1 MPGNTPSN
9 HAQSDD
15 SGGRA
20 AVQEMLGAPPGWAL
34 RWGISAVFA
43 AVVLLLAGA
52 WLIRYPDTVTAQVVL
67 ATPQPAIRVVAPR
80 GGKLQRLLVRE
91 GEVVKPGQMLA
102 VLENPAVLEEVQA
115 LQQWLEQDT
124 TLGFPASTLRLGAL
138 QAPLAQL
145 QRRSEAHQFFLRRSD
160 WAKRIR
166 SLRNQQEQL
175 SALSAAQAQKLE
187 VLQAERELAHANFKR
202 NEALAASGNVS
213 QLDKEQAQLAVLRLE
228 REIREVEAERLRN
241 ALEAERNNALLITLQ
256 QEQQNAAQDLKL
268 AYQESKANLQAAVE
282 AWQQNHVLRTEIA
295 GRVAFHQPLTTGQY
309 LEEGQLVMTVLPES
323 GEHNTALARGYL
335 PAQNAG
341 RVDTGMQARLFL
353 DAYPEQQYG
362 ALRAEVRH
370 IAPIP
375 EQQAYYI
382 ELALTEGL
390 QTTYGQELPFSQELS
405 ARANI
410 ITEDQR
416 LLFRLFDQLRSL
428 WENY

>member
-1 MPGNTPSN
+1 MPGTSPSN
-9 HAQSDD
+9 HAQPDAN
-15 SGGRA
+15 GGRA

-34 RWGISAVFA
+34 RWGISAVFS
-43 AVVLLLAGA
+43 AVVLLLIGA
-52 WLIRYPDTVTAQVVL
+52 WLIRYPDTVTAEVVL
-67 ATPQPAIRVVAPR
+67 TTPQPAIRIVAPR
-80 GGKLQRLLVRE
+80 GGKLQRLMVKD
-91 GEVVKPGQMLA
+91 GEMVQPGQTLA
-102 VLENPAVLEEVQA
+102 VLENPAVLEEVQI
-115 LQQWLEQDT
+115 LQQWLEKDT
-124 TLGFPASTLRLGAL
+124 LKSSVPDLRLGTL
-138 QAPLAQL
+138 QAPAAQL
-145 QRRSEAHQFFLRRSD
+145 QRNREAYQFFLRRSD

-175 SALSAAQAQKLE
+175 VALSAAHAQKLE
-187 VLQAERELAHANFKR
+187 VLQAERDLAQANFKR

-241 ALEAERNNALLITLQ
+241 TLEAERNNALLITLQ
-256 QEQQNAAQDLKL
+256 QEQQNGAQDLKL
-268 AYQESKANLQAAVE
+268 AYEESKADLKAAVE
-282 AWQQNHVLRTEIA
+282 TWQQNNLVRAEIA
-295 GRVAFHQPLTTGQY
+295 GRIAFHQPLSAGQY

-323 GEHNTALARGYL
+323 GERDLPLARGYL

-382 ELALTEGL
+382 ELALTAGL

-410 ITEDQR
+410 ITEDRR

>member
-1 MPGNTPSN
+1 
-9 HAQSDD
+9 
-15 SGGRA
+15 
-20 AVQEMLGAPPGWAL
+20 MLGAPPGWAL
-34 RWGISAVFA
+34 RWGISAVFS
-43 AVVLLLAGA
+43 AVVLLLIGA
-52 WLIRYPDTVTAQVVL
+52 WLIRYPDTVTAEVVL
-67 ATPQPAIRVVAPR
+67 TTPQPAIRIVAPR
-80 GGKLQRLLVRE
+80 GGKLQRLMVKD
-91 GEVVKPGQMLA
+91 GEMVQPGQTLA
-102 VLENPAVLEEVQA
+102 VLENPAVLEEVQI
-115 LQQWLEQDT
+115 LQQWLEKDT
-124 TLGFPASTLRLGAL
+124 LKSSVPDLRLGTL
-138 QAPLAQL
+138 QAPAAQL
-145 QRRSEAHQFFLRRSD
+145 QRNREAYQFFLRRSD

-175 SALSAAQAQKLE
+175 VALSAAHAQKLE
-187 VLQAERELAHANFKR
+187 VLQAERDLAQANFKR

-241 ALEAERNNALLITLQ
+241 TLEAERNNALLITLQ
-256 QEQQNAAQDLKL
+256 QEQQNGAQDLKL
-268 AYQESKANLQAAVE
+268 AYEESKADLKAAVE
-282 AWQQNHVLRTEIA
+282 TWQQNNLVRAEIA
-295 GRVAFHQPLTTGQY
+295 GRIAFHQPLSAGQY

-323 GEHNTALARGYL
+323 GERDLPLARGYL

-382 ELALTEGL
+382 ELALTAGL

-410 ITEDQR
+410 ITEDRR

>member
-1 MPGNTPSN
+1 MPGTSPSN
-9 HAQSDD
+9 HAQSDAG
-15 SGGRA
+15 GGRA

-43 AVVLLLAGA
+43 AVVLLLIGA
-52 WLIRYPDTVTAQVVL
+52 WLIRYPDTVTAEVVL
-67 ATPQPAIRVVAPR
+67 TTPQPAIRIVAPR
-80 GGKLQRLLVRE
+80 GGKLQRLMVKD
-91 GEVVKPGQMLA
+91 GEIVQPGQTLA
-102 VLENPAVLEEVQA
+102 VLENPAVLEEVQT
-115 LQQWLEQDT
+115 LQQWLEKDT
-124 TLGFPASTLRLGAL
+124 LKSSVPDLRLGTL
-138 QAPLAQL
+138 QAPAAQL
-145 QRRSEAHQFFLRRSD
+145 QRNREAYQFFLRRSD

-175 SALSAAQAQKLE
+175 VALSAAQAQKLE
-187 VLQAERELAHANFKR
+187 VLQAERDLAQANFKR

-256 QEQQNAAQDLKL
+256 QEQQNSAQDLKL
-268 AYQESKANLQAAVE
+268 ACEESKANLKAAVE
-282 AWQQNHVLRTEIA
+282 TWQQNNLVRAEIA
-295 GRVAFHQPLTTGQY
+295 GRAAFHQPLSAGQY
-309 LEEGQLVMTVLPES
+309 LEQGQLVMTVLPES
-323 GEHNTALARGYL
+323 GERDLVLARGYL

-382 ELALTEGL
+382 ELALTAGL
-390 QTTYGQELPFSQELS
+390 QTTYGQEVPFSQELS
-405 ARANI
+405 AHANI
-410 ITEDQR
+410 ITEDRR

>member
-1 MPGNTPSN
+1 MPGTSPSN
-9 HAQSDD
+9 HAQPDAN
-15 SGGRA
+15 GGRA

-43 AVVLLLAGA
+43 AVVLLLIGA
-52 WLIRYPDTVTAQVVL
+52 WLIRYPDTVTAEVVL
-67 ATPQPAIRVVAPR
+67 TTPQPAIRIVAPR
-80 GGKLQRLLVRE
+80 GGKLQRLMVKD
-91 GEVVKPGQMLA
+91 GEMVQPGQTLA
-102 VLENPAVLEEVQA
+102 VLENPAVLEEVQI
-115 LQQWLEQDT
+115 LQQWLEKDT
-124 TLGFPASTLRLGAL
+124 LKSSVPDLRLGTL
-138 QAPLAQL
+138 QAPAAQL
-145 QRRSEAHQFFLRRSD
+145 QRNREAYQFFLRRSD

-175 SALSAAQAQKLE
+175 AALSAAQAQKLE

-202 NEALAASGNVS
+202 NEALASSGNVS

-256 QEQQNAAQDLKL
+256 QEQQNSAQDLKL
-268 AYQESKANLQAAVE
+268 ACEESKANLKAAVE
-282 AWQQNHVLRTEIA
+282 TWQQNNLVRAEIA
-295 GRVAFHQPLTTGQY
+295 GRIAFHQPLTTGQY
-309 LEEGQLVMTVLPES
+309 LEEGQLVMTVLPVS
-323 GEHNTALARGYL
+323 GARDLPLARGYL

-362 ALRAEVRH
+362 AIRAEVRH

-382 ELALTEGL
+382 ELALTAGL

-410 ITEDQR
+410 ITEDRR

>member
-1 MPGNTPSN
+1 MPGTSPSN
-9 HAQSDD
+9 HAQPDAN
-15 SGGRA
+15 GGRA

-43 AVVLLLAGA
+43 AVVLLLTGA
-52 WLIRYPDTVTAQVVL
+52 WLIRYPDTVTAQVML
-67 ATPQPAIRVVAPR
+67 TTPQPAIRIVAPR
-80 GGKLQRLLVRE
+80 GGKLQRLLVKD
-91 GEVVKPGQMLA
+91 GEKVGPGQTLA
-102 VLENPAVLEEVQA
+102 VLENPAVWEEVQA
-115 LQQWLEQDT
+115 LQQWLANDT
-124 TLGFPASTLRLGAL
+124 PEASVPDLRLGTL
-138 QAPLAQL
+138 QAPAAQL
-145 QRRSEAHQFFLRRSD
+145 LRNREAYQFFLRRSD

-175 SALSAAQAQKLE
+175 VALSAAQAQKLE
-187 VLQAERELAHANFKR
+187 VLQAERELAQANYKR

-256 QEQQNAAQDLKL
+256 QEQQNSAQDLKL
-268 AYQESKANLQAAVE
+268 TFEESKANLKAAVE
-282 AWQQNHVLRTEIA
+282 TWQQNHLLRAEMA
-295 GRVAFHQPLTTGQY
+295 GRVAFHQPLTAGQY

-323 GEHNTALARGYL
+323 GEHNVFLARGYL

-362 ALRAEVRH
+362 AIRAEVRH
-370 IAPIP
+370 IGPIP

-382 ELALTEGL
+382 ELALTAGM

-410 ITEDQR
+410 ITEDRR
-416 LLFRLFDQLRSL
+416 LLVRLFDQMRSL

>member
-1 MPGNTPSN
+1 MPGNIPSN
-9 HAQSDD
+9 HAQSDAG
-15 SGGRA
+15 GGRA

-43 AVVLLLAGA
+43 AVVLLLIGA
-52 WLIRYPDTVTAQVVL
+52 WLIRYPDTVTAEVVL
-67 ATPQPAIRVVAPR
+67 TTPQPAIRIVAPR
-80 GGKLQRLLVRE
+80 GGKLQRLLVKD
-91 GEVVKPGQMLA
+91 GEMVQPGQTLA
-102 VLENPAVLEEVQA
+102 VLENPAKWEEVQI
-115 LQQWLEQDT
+115 LQQWLEKDT
-124 TLGFPASTLRLGAL
+124 LEAAVPDLRLGTL
-138 QAPLAQL
+138 QAPAAQL
-145 QRRSEAHQFFLRRSD
+145 QRNREAYQFFLRRSD

-175 SALSAAQAQKLE
+175 AALSAAHAQKLD
-187 VLQAERELAHANFKR
+187 VLQEERDLAQANFKR

-228 REIREVEAERLRN
+228 REIREVQAERLRN

-256 QEQQNAAQDLKL
+256 QEQQNGAQDLKL
-268 AYQESKANLQAAVE
+268 ACEESKANLKAAVE
-282 AWQQNHVLRTEIA
+282 TWQQNNLIRAEIA
-295 GRVAFHQPLTTGQY
+295 GRIAFHQPLSAGKY
-309 LEEGQLVMTVLPES
+309 LEQGQLVMTVLPES
-323 GEHNTALARGYL
+323 GERDLPLARGYL

-382 ELALTEGL
+382 ELALTAGL

-410 ITEDQR
+410 ITEDRR

>member
-1 MPGNTPSN
+1 MPGNIPSN
-9 HAQSDD
+9 HAQSDAG
-15 SGGRA
+15 GGRA

-43 AVVLLLAGA
+43 AVVLLLIGA
-52 WLIRYPDTVTAQVVL
+52 WLIRYPDTVTAEVVL
-67 ATPQPAIRVVAPR
+67 TTPQPVIRIVAPR
-80 GGKLQRLLVRE
+80 GGKLQRLLVKD
-91 GEVVKPGQMLA
+91 GEMVQPGQTLA
-102 VLENPAVLEEVQA
+102 VLENPAKWEEVQI
-115 LQQWLEQDT
+115 LQQWLEKDT
-124 TLGFPASTLRLGAL
+124 LEAAVPDLRLGTL
-138 QAPLAQL
+138 QAPAAQL
-145 QRRSEAHQFFLRRSD
+145 QRNREAYQFFLRRSD

-175 SALSAAQAQKLE
+175 AALSAAQAQKLD
-187 VLQAERELAHANFKR
+187 VLQEERDLAQANFKR

-228 REIREVEAERLRN
+228 REIREVQAERLRN

-256 QEQQNAAQDLKL
+256 QEQQNGAQDLKL
-268 AYQESKANLQAAVE
+268 ACEESKANLKAAVE
-282 AWQQNHVLRTEIA
+282 TWQQNNLIRAEIA
-295 GRVAFHQPLTTGQY
+295 GRIAFHQPLTTGQY
-309 LEEGQLVMTVLPES
+309 LEEGQLVMTVLPAS
-323 GEHNTALARGYL
+323 GVRDLVLARGYL

-362 ALRAEVRH
+362 AIRAEVRH

-382 ELALTEGL
+382 ELALTAGL

-410 ITEDQR
+410 ITEDRR

>member
-1 MPGNTPSN
+1 MPGNATSN
-9 HAQSDD
+9 HAPSDA

-52 WLIRYPDTVTAQVVL
+52 WLIRYPDTVTAQVML
-67 ATPQPAIRVVAPR
+67 TTPQPAIRIVAPR
-80 GGKLQRLLVRE
+80 GGKMQRLLVKD
-91 GEVVKPGQMLA
+91 GEMVQPGQMLA
-102 VLENPAVLEEVQA
+102 VLENPAVWEEVQA
-115 LQQWLEQDT
+115 LQHWLEKE
-124 TLGFPASTLRLGAL
+124 TLETPVPDLRLGTL
-138 QAPLAQL
+138 QAPAAQL
-145 QRRSEAHQFFLRRSD
+145 TRNREAYQFFLRRSD

-175 SALSAAQAQKLE
+175 VALSAAQGQKLE
-187 VLQAERELAHANFKR
+187 VLQAERDLAQANFKR

-256 QEQQNAAQDLKL
+256 QEQQNSAQELKL
-268 AYQESKANLQAAVE
+268 AYEESKANLKAAVKS
-282 AWQQNHVLRTEIA
+282 WQQNNLLRAEIA
-295 GRVAFHQPLTTGQY
+295 GRVAFQQPLSAGQY
-309 LEEGQLVMTVLPES
+309 LEEGQLVMTVLPAS
-323 GEHNTALARGYL
+323 GAHSPTLARGYL

-362 ALRAEVRH
+362 ALKAEVRH

-382 ELALTEGL
+382 ELALTAGL

-410 ITEDQR
+410 ITEDRR

>member
-1 MPGNTPSN
+1 MPGNATSN
-9 HAQSDD
+9 HAPSDA

-52 WLIRYPDTVTAQVVL
+52 WLIRYPDTVTAQVML
-67 ATPQPAIRVVAPR
+67 TTPQPAIRIVAPR
-80 GGKLQRLLVRE
+80 GGKMQRLLVKD
-91 GEVVKPGQMLA
+91 GEMVQPGQMLA
-102 VLENPAVLEEVQA
+102 VLENPAVWEEVQA
-115 LQQWLEQDT
+115 LQHWLEKE
-124 TLGFPASTLRLGAL
+124 TLEPSVPDLRLGTL
-138 QAPLAQL
+138 QAPAAQL
-145 QRRSEAHQFFLRRSD
+145 QRNLEAYQFFLRRLD

-166 SLRNQQEQL
+166 SLWNQQEQL
-175 SALSAAQAQKLE
+175 VALSTAQGQKLE
-187 VLQAERELAHANFKR
+187 VLQAERDLAQANFKR

-256 QEQQNAAQDLKL
+256 QEQQNSAQELKL
-268 AYQESKANLQAAVE
+268 TYEESKANLNAAVKS
-282 AWQQNHVLRTEIA
+282 WQQNNLLRAEIA
-295 GRVAFHQPLTTGQY
+295 GRVAFQQPLSAGQY
-309 LEEGQLVMTVLPES
+309 LEEGQLVMTVLPAS
-323 GEHNTALARGYL
+323 GAHSPTLARGYL

-362 ALRAEVRH
+362 ALKAEVRH

-382 ELALTEGL
+382 ELALTAGL

-410 ITEDQR
+410 ITEDRR

>member
-1 MPGNTPSN
+1 MPGNATSN
-9 HAQSDD
+9 HAPSDA

-52 WLIRYPDTVTAQVVL
+52 WLIRYPDTVTAQVML
-67 ATPQPAIRVVAPR
+67 TTPQPAIRIVAPR
-80 GGKLQRLLVRE
+80 GGKMQRLLVKD
-91 GEVVKPGQMLA
+91 GEMVQPGQMLA
-102 VLENPAVLEEVQA
+102 VLENPAVWEEVQA
-115 LQQWLEQDT
+115 LQHWLEKE
-124 TLGFPASTLRLGAL
+124 TLETPVPDLRLGTL
-138 QAPLAQL
+138 QAPAAQL
-145 QRRSEAHQFFLRRSD
+145 QRNREAYQFFLLRSD

-175 SALSAAQAQKLE
+175 VALSAAQGQKLE
-187 VLQAERELAHANFKR
+187 VLQAERDLAQANFKR

-256 QEQQNAAQDLKL
+256 QEQQNSAQELKL
-268 AYQESKANLQAAVE
+268 AYEESKANLKAAVE
-282 AWQQNHVLRTEIA
+282 SWQQNNLLRAEIA
-295 GRVAFHQPLTTGQY
+295 GRVAFQQPLSAGQY
-309 LEEGQLVMTVLPES
+309 LEEGQLVMTVLPAS
-323 GEHNTALARGYL
+323 RARDVALARGYL

-362 ALRAEVRH
+362 ALKAEVRH

-382 ELALTEGL
+382 ELALTAGL

-410 ITEDQR
+410 ITEDRR

>member
-1 MPGNTPSN
+1 MPGNIPSN
-9 HAQSDD
+9 QVEPDAG
-15 SGGRA
+15 GGRA

-67 ATPQPAIRVVAPR
+67 ATPRPAIRIVAPR
-80 GGKLQRLLVRE
+80 SGKLQRLLVKD
-91 GEVVKPGQMLA
+91 GDMVQSGQTLA
-102 VLENPAVLEEVQA
+102 VMENPAVWEEIQT
-115 LQQWLEQDT
+115 LQQWLEND
-124 TLGFPASTLRLGAL
+124 TLRASAPGAQLGTL
-138 QAPLAQL
+138 QAPVAQL
-145 QRRSEAHQFFLRRSD
+145 QRNLEAYQFFLRRSD
-160 WAKRIR
+160 WAKRMH
-166 SLRNQQEQL
+166 SLQNQQEQL
-175 SALSAAQAQKLE
+175 SALSEAQAQKLE
-187 VLQAERELAHANFKR
+187 VLEEERELAQTNFKR

-256 QEQQNAAQDLKL
+256 QEQQNGAQDLRL
-268 AYQESKANLQAAVE
+268 AYQESKANLKAAVE
-282 AWQQNHVLRTEIA
+282 AWEQNHLLRAEIA

-309 LEEGQLVMTVLPES
+309 VEEGQLVMTVLPES
-323 GEHNTALARGYL
+323 GERSAALARGYL

-341 RVDTGMQARLFL
+341 RVDIGMQARLFL

-410 ITEDQR
+410 ITEDRR